1 MKTYPYCKKEYED
14 TWSNWHN
21 KYCCKE
27 CYNKGKTLYNIGDI
41 VYTYDN
47 IKFGK
52 YFNAIL
58 RTGKIIN
65 IYKLNNVTKNG
76 LYDYSVKLDL
86 DNDVKIVS
94 RFEHQIFSDKEKA
107 KLFVD
112 KTNKIR
118 EINREANELKNN
130 L

>member
-1 MKTYPYCKKEYED
+1 MNTCPYCKKEYED

-21 KYCCKE
+21 KYCCKK

-58 RTGKIIN
+58 RRGKIIN
-65 IYKLNNVTKNG
+65 IYKLFNVTKNG
-76 LYDYSVKLDL
+76 LYDYSIKLNL
-86 DNDVKIVS
+86 NNGVKIVS
-94 RFEHQIFSDKEKA
+94 RFEHQIFTDKEKA